1 MSGSLEV
8 QRLARMWIEKAEED
22 LHVAQRLL
30 DPPEVC
36 PFSTVCFHAQQS
48 VEKYIKAILVARSI
62 PFPKAHDIG
71 ELLHL
76 LPASVSVP
84 LSVEEQE
91 LLTFYATTGR
101 YRRYG
106 QRSSQPHRYQAAVRT
121 KTCGHSRRL
130 HEQGSWAFASPGSD
144 TSRS

>member
-1 MSGSLEV
+1 MSGSPEV

-22 LHVAQRLL
+22 LLVAQRLL

-101 YRRYG
+101 YPGEYEPVTRDDAERALAAARG
-106 QRSSQPHRYQAAVRT
+106 VREAVRAKLPAET
-121 KTCGHSRRL
+121 LG
-130 HEQGSWAFASPGSD
+130 
-144 TSRS
+144 